1 MSAYHTPLS
10 EPYVLAVNV
19 SAGGIPKLPQATA
32 QVQCAGLKGDG
43 RNHTKHIRPDRAIS
57 LWDYEIL
64 EQLVAEGFSKL
75 VPGAAGENLTVR
87 GINIQSLEP
96 GTLLRIGLVV
106 LKLEQPRKPCYVL
119 DAIDPLLKDVIV
131 GRCGYLASVVTEG
144 VIRPGMTIQTL
155 SPHVAITGRAVMEP
169 AAAGDLAGSLANA
182 PSYLLPASPV
192 SS

>member
-96 GTLLRIGLVV
+96 GTLLRIGLVL